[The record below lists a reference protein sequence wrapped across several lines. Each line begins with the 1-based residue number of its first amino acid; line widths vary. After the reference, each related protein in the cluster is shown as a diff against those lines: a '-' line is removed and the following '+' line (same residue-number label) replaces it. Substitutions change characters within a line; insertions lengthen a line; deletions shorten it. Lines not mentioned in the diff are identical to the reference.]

1 MGKNEQHFEPVI
13 RDGIYALIIVA
24 VIGWPLLALMRWL
37 WGVHPIASEIVG
49 FALIGWSTLVIVIA
63 GIATIE
69 NRP

>member
-1 MGKNEQHFEPVI
+1 MRKNKQHFEPVF

-37 WGVHPIASEIVG
+37 WGVHPIASQIVG
-49 FALIGWSTLVIVIA
+49 FALIGWFAVVLVIA
-63 GIATIE
+63 GIAAIG